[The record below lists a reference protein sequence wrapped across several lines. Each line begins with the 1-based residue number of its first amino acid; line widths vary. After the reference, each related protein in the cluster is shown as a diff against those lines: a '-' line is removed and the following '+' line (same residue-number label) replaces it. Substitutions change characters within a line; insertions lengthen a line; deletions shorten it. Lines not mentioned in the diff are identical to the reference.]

1 MKKIFVLMLV
11 LSSLANAELKDGR
24 YTSKTDKTI
33 WFWYPYTE
41 MTVKNG
47 EIISVYHDRVKNDG
61 SKASEDESY
70 NKSMGKKQN
79 VNPALYSK
87 LIPENYFKAGKNLET
102 MDLVAGATD
111 SVNHFKKQM
120 KMLIQK
126 AETEGPGDYI
136 IKKSEL

>member
-1 MKKIFVLMLV
+1 MKKIFILMLMI
-11 LSSLANAELKDGR
+11 SSIANAGLKDGK
-24 YTSKTDKTI
+24 YTSRTDKTI

-41 MTVKNG
+41 MIVKNG
-47 EIISVYHDRVKNDG
+47 EVISVYHDRIKNDG

-70 NKSMGKKQN
+70 NKNMAKKQN

-87 LIPENYFKAGKNLET
+87 LIPENYFKAGKNLQK
-102 MDLVAGATD
+102 MDEIAGATD

-120 KMLIQK
+120 QMLLQK